1 MKRMDTEK
9 RQEVVI
15 YGILWG
21 IVFLLVPAVML
32 LQGRSNDPSFQ
43 LKELFRIWLG
53 ILPFFLLFLFH
64 DLLAAPLWVEK
75 GKVGV
80 YVAVTAGLLLVFGGY
95 VWAGRSPGPMPPDGP
110 PFPEQTDRDRP
121 PLDRGEEGSMPLPP
135 DGGRH
140 PRGSMPMTPEVMKFV
155 MGLLVLG
162 VNLGVKYYVK
172 SLRSERMMAQ
182 MKAENLERQLE
193 TLRYQINPHFFMN
206 TLNNIHA
213 LVDIDPEQAKTSIEE
228 FSKMMRF
235 ILYEGDRPTIPL
247 SKELE
252 FLRHYVALMKMRYA
266 DSVRIDLSLPE
277 EEMCIRDRVRID
289 LSLPEEDSG
298 AEVPPLV
305 LASFVENAFK
315 HGISYEKPSFVRLAV
330 SLEDGKI
337 AFKCVNSRQGEEQ
350 VRSHGVGLA
359 NVRGRLD
366 LLYGDR
372 YTLHIDQNAEV
383 YDILLL
389 LPTEAARA

>member
-277 EEMCIRDRVRID
+277 E
-289 LSLPEEDSG
+289 DSG

-383 YDILLL
+383 YDLLLL

>member
-182 MKAENLERQLE
+182 MKAENLERQQE

-277 EEMCIRDRVRID
+277 E
-289 LSLPEEDSG
+289 DSG

-330 SLEDGKI
+330 SLEGGKI

>member
-1 MKRMDTEK
+1 MDQMKRMDAEK
-9 RQEVVI
+9 KQEVVI

-21 IVFLLVPAVML
+21 IVFLLVPGVML
-32 LQGRSNDPSFQ
+32 LQGHSGDQGFR
-43 LKELFRIWLG
+43 LKEVFRIWLG

-277 EEMCIRDRVRID
+277 E
-289 LSLPEEDSG
+289 DSG

-315 HGISYEKPSFVRLAV
+315 HGISYEKPSFVRVSV

>member
-277 EEMCIRDRVRID
+277 E
-289 LSLPEEDSG
+289 DSG

>member
-75 GKVGV
+75 GTVGV

-277 EEMCIRDRVRID
+277 E
-289 LSLPEEDSG
+289 DSG

-330 SLEDGKI
+330 SLEGGKI

>member
-140 PRGSMPMTPEVMKFV
+140 PQGSMPMTPEVMKFV

-277 EEMCIRDRVRID
+277 E
-289 LSLPEEDSG
+289 DSG

>member
-252 FLRHYVALMKMRYA
+252 FLRHYVSLMKMRYA
-266 DSVRIDLSLPE
+266 DS
-277 EEMCIRDRVRID
+277 VRID

-389 LPTEAARA
+389 LPAEAARA

>member
-110 PFPEQTDRDRP
+110 PFPEQTERDRP

-277 EEMCIRDRVRID
+277 E
-289 LSLPEEDSG
+289 DSG

-315 HGISYEKPSFVRLAV
+315 HGISYEKPSFVRVSV

>member
-1 MKRMDTEK
+1 MDAEK
-9 RQEVVI
+9 KQEVVI

-21 IVFLLVPAVML
+21 IVFLLVPIVMF

-80 YVAVTAGLLLVFGGY
+80 YVAVTAGLLLVFGGG
-95 VWAGRSPGPMPPDGP
+95 VWADRRTPGPGPLGVPPSW
-110 PFPEQTDRDRP
+110 ERMERDRP

-266 DSVRIDLSLPE
+266 DT
-277 EEMCIRDRVRID
+277 VRID

-315 HGISYEKPSFVRLAV
+315 HGMSYEKPSFVRLAV
-330 SLEDGKI
+330 SLEGGKI

>member
-277 EEMCIRDRVRID
+277 D
-289 LSLPEEDSG
+289 DSG

-315 HGISYEKPSFVRLAV
+315 HGISYAKPSFVRLAV
-330 SLEDGKI
+330 SLEGGKI

>member
-277 EEMCIRDRVRID
+277 E
-289 LSLPEEDSG
+289 DSG

-330 SLEDGKI
+330 SLEGGKI

>member
-277 EEMCIRDRVRID
+277 E
-289 LSLPEEDSG
+289 DSG

-330 SLEDGKI
+330 SLEGGKI

-389 LPTEAARA
+389 LPAEAARA

>member
-1 MKRMDTEK
+1 MDTEK
-9 RQEVVI
+9 KQEVVI

-21 IVFLLVPAVML
+21 IVFLLAPAVIV
-32 LQGRSNDPSFQ
+32 LQGLSNDPNFQ
-43 LKELFRIWLG
+43 MKEIFRIWRG
-53 ILPFFLLFLFH
+53 ILPFFLLFLAH
-64 DLLAAPLWVEK
+64 DLLVAPLWVEK
-75 GKVGV
+75 GKAGA
-80 YVAVTAGLLLVFGGY
+80 YAAVATVLLLVFGSYLWTTRRGPGP
-95 VWAGRSPGPMPPDGP
+95 VPPDSPTFMDRQERDRSPMVREDDGKLP
-110 PFPEQTDRDRP
+110 
-121 PLDRGEEGSMPLPP
+121 PP

-140 PRGSMPMTPEVMKFV
+140 PRGSMPMTPEVMKFM
-155 MGLLVLG
+155 MGLLLLG
-162 VNLGVKYYVK
+162 ANLGVKYYVK
-172 SLRSERMMAQ
+172 SLRNERMVAQ

-213 LVDIDPEQAKTSIEE
+213 LVDIDPEQAKASIEE
-228 FSKMMRF
+228 FSKLMRF
-235 ILYEGDRPTIPL
+235 LLYEGDRPTIPL
-247 SKELE
+247 TTELE
-252 FLRHYVALMKMRYA
+252 FLRHYISLMKIRYA

-277 EEMCIRDRVRID
+277 AA
-289 LSLPEEDSG
+289 PG

-305 LASFVENAFK
+305 FASFVENAFK
-315 HGISYEKPSFVRLAV
+315 HGISYERPSFIRVAV
-330 SLEDGKI
+330 TLEDGKI